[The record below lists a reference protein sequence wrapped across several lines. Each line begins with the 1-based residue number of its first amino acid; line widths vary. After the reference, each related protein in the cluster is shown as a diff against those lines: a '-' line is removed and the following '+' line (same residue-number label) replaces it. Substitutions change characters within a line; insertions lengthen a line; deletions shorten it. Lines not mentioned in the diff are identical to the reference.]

1 MMLNYD
7 FIILV
12 WSFWEGWN
20 RYSVGLCW
28 VFGWT
33 SQKGWIL
40 QGLSVGPLRRAGFC
54 RVFGWTSQ
62 KGLILQG
69 FSVGP
74 PKGACG

>member
-20 RYSVGLCW
+20 RYSVGLC
-28 VFGWT
+28 
-33 SQKGWIL
+33 
-40 QGLSVGPLRRAGFC
+40 

-62 KGLILQG
+62 NGWILQG
-69 FSVGP
+69 FRLDLPEGLESP
-74 PKGACG
+74 PRKS

>member
-40 QGLSVGPLRRAGFC
+40 QGFSVGPLRRAGFC
-54 RVFGWTSQ
+54 RGFRLDLSE
-62 KGLILQG
+62 GLDLQ
-69 FSVGP
+69 STVP
-74 PKGACG
+74 VTGAGLCA